1 MMKFYFLVLFL
12 WVIESGLSEDNSIET
27 DLKVKKL
34 KDTKKDTKD
43 QKKLLQKKK
52 AKLLN
57 KEQNETST
65 TESSLTSKTTQGN
78 ASHPYLKKSQVQLLR
93 AYS

>member
-1 MMKFYFLVLFL
+1 MKFYFLVLFL

-57 KEQNETST
+57 KEQNENSSSESPLTST
-65 TESSLTSKTTQGN
+65 TTQGN